1 MPTVQAVLGTLFSE
15 SSECPGTELDTG
27 DPRIQNVLLFHRWPA
42 VLQDGP
48 SAQMH
53 IGVWARTTLGFTEP
67 GGEVTPP
74 FLGALGTG
82 WHSGKKGTV

>member
-1 MPTVQAVLGTLFSE
+1 M
-15 SSECPGTELDTG
+15 
-27 DPRIQNVLLFHRWPA
+27 LLLRSWPA

-53 IGVWARTTLGFTEP
+53 IGVCARTTLGFPEP
-67 GGEVTPP
+67 GSEGAPP

-82 WHSGKKGTV
+82 WHSGKKDTV